1 MEHTNGYAQVGV
13 MHGWQH
19 PQWTQTTGLQQT
31 GIPTL
36 NQRVAC
42 SVDPMQLRA
51 STVGTVSQPQY
62 ATHQWQP
69 LNMWTAEK
77 TSTEDEVSLN
87 QRLVAALAQRQWDME
102 CEKMQ
107 FQAASLGTAQHKA
120 RPTCKAAAAPAG
132 DSKLIYFFCSE
143 SL

>member
-69 LNMWTAEK
+69 LNMLTAEK

-107 FQAASLGTAQHKA
+107 FQAASLGTARHKA

-132 DSKLIYFFCSE
+132 DSKLIYFF
-143 SL
+143 LL